1 ACFDAKLVSNTIG
14 MDTPWEYRNNMEFTF
29 SPDGSLGLHE
39 PGNFRKII
47 PLRTCYIIGNEML
60 EATLE
65 IANWAEENEL
75 SGYDKEEHS
84 GLLRN
89 LMVRRSQVTG
99 EIKLAIFATKQPTEV
114 PEIES
119 LVRKIEANYPQVK
132 SLLWLVNTQVADR
145 AQSEDSQIGR
155 ASCRE

>member
-1 ACFDAKLVSNTIG
+1 
-14 MDTPWEYRNNMEFTF
+14 
-29 SPDGSLGLHE
+29 
-39 PGNFRKII
+39 
-47 PLRTCYIIGNEML
+47 ML

-99 EIKLAIFATKQPTEV
+99 EIMLAIFATKQPTEV

-132 SLLWLVNTQVADR
+132 SLLWLVNTQDRKSTRLNSSHVAISY
-145 AQSEDSQIGR
+145 AVFSLKKK
-155 ASCRE
+155 